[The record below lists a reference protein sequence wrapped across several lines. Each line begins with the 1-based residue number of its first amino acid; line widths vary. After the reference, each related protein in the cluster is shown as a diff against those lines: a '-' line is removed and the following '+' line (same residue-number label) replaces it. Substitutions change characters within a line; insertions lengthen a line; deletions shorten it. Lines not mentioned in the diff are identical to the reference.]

1 MGKNRNTMTPELI
14 KSVVDKT
21 DSKPIE
27 KNQLFCYFAIM
38 FTNLRLIDIGAI
50 INRSHTDVIYSRRVV
65 INRKN
70 TDLNYSIKVEELKM
84 SLKSLS

>member
-1 MGKNRNTMTPELI
+1 MTPELI

-27 KNQLFCYFAIM
+27 KNQLFCYLASRY
-38 FTNLRLIDIGAI
+38 TNLRLIDMAQI
-50 INRSHTDVIYSRRVV
+50 INRTHPDVIYSIRVIMNRR
-65 INRKN
+65 R
-70 TDLNYSIKVEELKM
+70 TDKDYFEKVENLKL

>member
-1 MGKNRNTMTPELI
+1 MTPELI
-14 KSVVDKT
+14 KSIVDKT

-27 KNQLFCYFAIM
+27 KNQLFCYFAVM
-38 FTNLRLIDIGAI
+38 FTDLRLIDIAEM
-50 INRSHTDVIYSRRVV
+50 INRTHADVIYSRNVV

-70 TDLNYSIKVEELKM
+70 TDSNYNRKVENLKL